1 MNEKKKLLELFK
13 KAADSADMY
22 KDDKREIM
30 ESDILSEKGKDQEI
44 AENLRLFTE
53 AMEGYRDQ
61 MLAIIDERE
70 KGYTSYYVSVAQTRF
85 STNGYQSALTANLDM
100 IKQGYA
106 GMIEIM
112 AILKLYKDDDLAYSR
127 VEDVMTQMKHPHC
140 EMLEDRITVKKQLNA
155 FESMRQFIKAKVTA
169 YLAEQPVYRPPAASK
184 AGLKKDQFSRE
195 ACYFG
200 LGYVAIEEELND
212 DLTINSPKATLALKH
227 NLDPNMAYHRGKN
240 IDVMKAERNAKRN
253 REKGKQEVKMTQE
266 EQLTGS
272 STLPE
277 MKRN

>member
-70 KGYTSYYVSVAQTRF
+70 KGYISYYVSVAQTRF

-127 VEDVMTQMKHPHC
+127 VEDVMTQMNHPHC

-169 YLAEQPVYRPPAASK
+169 YLAEQPVYRPSAASK

-200 LGYVAIEEELND
+200 SGYVAIEKELND